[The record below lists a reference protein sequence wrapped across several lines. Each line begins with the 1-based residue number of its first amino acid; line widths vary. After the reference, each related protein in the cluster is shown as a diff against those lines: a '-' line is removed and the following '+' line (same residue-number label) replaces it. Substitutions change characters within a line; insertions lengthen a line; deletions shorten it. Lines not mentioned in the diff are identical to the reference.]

1 MSFYNEY
8 KTSEL
13 FQVIQESN
21 FTEDEYDDLKN
32 ELETGYET
40 NNALPM
46 SETSERACALIR
58 FAIKHLCR
66 VYPSFGVSQYMVTGV
81 AHGNPNDIVRRE
93 VDATHDEQAKF
104 YFHTQYNHKEYKVT
118 NVTKIAE

>member
-1 MSFYNEY
+1 MSYYSEY

-13 FQVIQESN
+13 FQVIQASDFSE
-21 FTEDEYDDLKN
+21 EEYDDLKN
-32 ELETGYET
+32 ELEASYEL
-40 NNALPM
+40 NQ
-46 SETSERACALIR
+46 SEPKSDASERVCALIR

-66 VYPSFGVSQYMVTGV
+66 VYPTFGVSQYMVTGM
-81 AHGNPNDIVRRE
+81 AHGNPNDVVHRE

-118 NVTKIAE
+118 DVTKLSN